1 MLACWQVLL
10 WHLTRQPDFIVGVSH
25 DGRNYEEL
33 EQALG
38 LFVRYLPAHCHLVAD
53 KPFSELLT
61 EIETTARDL
70 YQWQEYF
77 SWEQIR
83 TSSLTTEDSFERSEV
98 SYSPFN
104 FEYEQY
110 PDALHFAGLSF
121 SIDHSYTCLDRF
133 KLKLVCLQ
141 QGDSLITE
149 FHYDSSRFHSQDI
162 ERLAKQFHELVSS
175 VSAHTSA
182 AISELTILTGEERE
196 QILSHFNRTAHP
208 LPSPL
213 LLLPQLLQLQA
224 ASAPL
229 AAALLCEHSSLSYLE
244 LDERSNQL
252 AHLLRSRSIG
262 PDSIVALCLHRSPQ
276 LVISILAVL
285 KAGAAYLPLDPDL
298 PQERLS
304 FIINDARPALLICA
318 DDLIERLPSPLPPLC
333 SLDAVEEQL
342 AAASTEEL
350 PSLINPLNL
359 AYVLY
364 TSGSTGQP
372 KAAMVTHLSL
382 VNHML
387 WMQATYPL
395 SPADCVLQ
403 KTPYSFDASVWE
415 FFAPLLAGARLL
427 MARAGGHQDAGYL
440 IEQIRRHEVTV
451 LQVVPSLLR
460 MLVEEQGWRQCGSL
474 RRVYYGG
481 APITRELQHRAEEGL
496 GCQLINLYGPTETTI
511 EVSSWVCE
519 RGAGG
524 GGGAA
529 AGAGSEVERAVEG
542 EGDSQAWSQSA
553 VEARDETESEGE
565 IPIGRPIWNV
575 RLYILDEQ
583 QQLLPVGVSGELY
596 ISGVALGRGYLRR
609 PELTAEKFVPDPYG
623 VEGGARMYRTG
634 DVGRYRGDGAIEYLG
649 RVDEQVKIRGY
660 RVELGEIEAV
670 LAGHEEVREAVV
682 VTREDESGEKRLVAY
697 VVVEGRLERE
707 QASRRRK
714 RSEEGRKQGGGAE
727 ESGAGDGSS
736 G

>member
-1 MLACWQVLL
+1 MLISTSSSELPLVNGSFKADRDYWMNK
-10 WHLTRQPDFIVGVSH
+10 LTGDPISSGLTTDYERAP
-25 DGRNYEEL
+25 GRADEKSRIAVNLDEEL
-33 EQALG
+33 C
-38 LFVRYLPAHCHLVAD
+38 R
-53 KPFSELLT
+53 ELLKLSNQSDFLLH
-61 EIETTARDL
+61 TTLLA
-70 YQWQEYF
+70 
-77 SWEQIR
+77 
-83 TSSLTTEDSFERSEV
+83 
-98 SYSPFN
+98 
-104 FEYEQY
+104 
-110 PDALHFAGLSF
+110 ALHICLHKYTGGASVVTGSPGLRELDGLNVLPIVSVVDDRLTFRQFLLDTQRSLLEAYAWQSYPFASLLT
-121 SIDHSYTCLDRF
+121 DLNMNHSEDRCPLF
-133 KLKLVCLQ
+133 DIVLQLQNIHGDLPELNNDITLVLAREDQ
-141 QGDSLITE
+141 QISGYIE
-149 FHYDSSRFHSQDI
+149 FATRLFTRERI
-162 ERLAKQFHELVSS
+162 ERFRGHLLNILDEALADTGKL
-175 VSAHTSA
+175 
-182 AISELTILTGEERE
+182 ISHLRLLTGEERE

-524 GGGAA
+524 GA
-529 AGAGSEVERAVEG
+529 AG
-542 EGDSQAWSQSA
+542 
-553 VEARDETESEGE
+553 
-565 IPIGRPIWNV
+565 RP
-575 RLYILDEQ
+575 
-583 QQLLPVGVSGELY
+583 
-596 ISGVALGRGYLRR
+596 
-609 PELTAEKFVPDPYG
+609 
-623 VEGGARMYRTG
+623 
-634 DVGRYRGDGAIEYLG
+634 
-649 RVDEQVKIRGY
+649 
-660 RVELGEIEAV
+660 
-670 LAGHEEVREAVV
+670 
-682 VTREDESGEKRLVAY
+682 
-697 VVVEGRLERE
+697 
-707 QASRRRK
+707 
-714 RSEEGRKQGGGAE
+714 GGGAE
-727 ESGAGDGSS
+727 QEPGVKWREQ
-736 G
+736 